1 MNVLKH
7 VLYLSTSF
15 LQNLNFV
22 CGMSDYAL
30 DRHSYY

>member
-7 VLYLSTSF
+7 VF
-15 LQNLNFV
+15 INFIFTKLEFV
-22 CGMSDYAL
+22 YGTSDYAL